1 MDAWFDCMTT
11 PAPQRWQ
18 SFLLCALVE
27 LPLAA
32 VCLWL
37 SYHTHQIAERRI
49 RLLLRQRRSARR
61 REAVHE
67 PAMPGAPGGRFFR
80 FRERRQ

>member
-11 PAPQRWQ
+11 PARERWQ
-18 SFLLCALVE
+18 SFLLCGLVE

-37 SYHTHQIAERRI
+37 SYHTHQIAERRV
-49 RLLLRQRRSARR
+49 RLLLRQRVRRPAFARHRS
-61 REAVHE
+61 
-67 PAMPGAPGGRFFR
+67 
-80 FRERRQ
+80 